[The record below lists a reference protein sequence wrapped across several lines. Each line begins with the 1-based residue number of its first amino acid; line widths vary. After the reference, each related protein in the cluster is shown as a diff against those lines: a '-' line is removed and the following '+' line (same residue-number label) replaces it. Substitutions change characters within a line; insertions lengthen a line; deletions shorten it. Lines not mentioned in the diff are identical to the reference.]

1 MQRDLVLRW
10 IEQLGRL
17 VARLVGAGGTAEL
30 AVARDQVAEA
40 TINLLG
46 PLAPLVPRLETASAV
61 ELLSDPDRIFG
72 YAQLLDLD
80 AAISAGLKESTSE
93 ADSRRR
99 ALEFAMAA
107 IARAPEP
114 RPDWERW
121 VTERKDVPGIRL

>member
-17 VARLVGAGGTAEL
+17 VARLLGQGGKAEL

-46 PLAPLVPRLETASAV
+46 PLATLVPRLESGSAA
-61 ELLSDPDRIFG
+61 ELLADPDRIFG

-80 AAISAGLKESTSE
+80 AAISTGMGETAAAAE
-93 ADSRRR
+93 SRRR
-99 ALEFAMAA
+99 AVEFARAA
-107 IARAPEP
+107 VARSPEP
-114 RPDWERW
+114 RAEWERW
-121 VTERKDVPGIRL
+121 VGERTIDN